1 MIYFTRYH
9 PDKPMTMLNLFYDEL
24 IGKIEEYE
32 GKNHL
37 MVGDYTL
44 DKVLDKIKR
53 IGLKKLNNIRIL
65 IDTDDKLPDDVTLM
79 TCVIKNNDKF
89 YLELSLEE
97 VLYD

>member
-1 MIYFTRYH
+1 
-9 PDKPMTMLNLFYDEL
+9 
-24 IGKIEEYE
+24 
-32 GKNHL
+32 

-53 IGLKKLNNIRIL
+53 ICIKKLNSIKIL

-79 TCVIKNNDKF
+79 IFIIKDDGKF

-97 VLYD
+97 TLYD

>member
-1 MIYFTRYH
+1 
-9 PDKPMTMLNLFYDEL
+9 
-24 IGKIEEYE
+24 
-32 GKNHL
+32 

-53 IGLKKLNNIRIL
+53 ICIKKLNSIRIL

-79 TCVIKNNDKF
+79 IFIIKDDGKF

-97 VLYD
+97 TLYD

>member
-1 MIYFTRYH
+1 
-9 PDKPMTMLNLFYDEL
+9 MTMLNLFYDEL

-53 IGLKKLNNIRIL
+53 IGLKKRNNIRIL

>member
-1 MIYFTRYH
+1 
-9 PDKPMTMLNLFYDEL
+9 
-24 IGKIEEYE
+24 
-32 GKNHL
+32 

-53 IGLKKLNNIRIL
+53 ICIKKLNSIKIL

-79 TCVIKNNDKF
+79 IFIIKDDGKF

-97 VLYD
+97 TLYDQ

>member
-1 MIYFTRYH
+1 
-9 PDKPMTMLNLFYDEL
+9 MTMLNLFYDEL

>member
-1 MIYFTRYH
+1 
-9 PDKPMTMLNLFYDEL
+9 
-24 IGKIEEYE
+24 
-32 GKNHL
+32 

-53 IGLKKLNNIRIL
+53 ICIKKLNSIRIL

-79 TCVIKNNDKF
+79 ICIIKDDGKF

-97 VLYD
+97 TLYD